1 MVVGVIGG
9 EIGEAVMTQF
19 GKAFGHKVFGKTIP
33 KEVTPLFAKGIGGIS
48 EKDAGIFTRAIDF
61 DPEVREPLDG
71 LFRQAADGNDDAY
84 MIMDHMARGFEAE
97 DAALKARMN
106 AQTRLGARN
115 KIYGDAQKERK
126 ISNKQMDEIDIAPT
140 LKGDKGRA
148 QKANIQSGFEGP
160 KTHTSSTLFE
170 RLGRM
175 ITNMHHA
182 LGLDD
187 AFNVIKNHSS
197 YAGITPDSPKSPI
210 IQAREDMLGVKSA
223 NYEQNMVDI
232 LDSATGDSRAVR
244 KQQLNEMSGGV
255 LDLQTINDMLGT
267 SGSGGSKTNKPLN
280 MRELSKT
287 ETARFEELRQKDQL
301 VGEGQDL
308 TVPEFMDTDLSD
320 SGRAFGKDTFPEV
333 RVNTPDGKTLLE
345 TLKFKNAK
353 EYANRLNMVFDV
365 LEKNG
370 INTKAARKNTKMSKL
385 QIDPK
390 LDIHGEDHPLVHSL
404 INALKEK
411 PGTALNKIQE
421 LGPDGIFNLSLDEAV
436 KLDFRSLQE
445 METVLANVLTYRY
458 NKLKEV
464 FGELNPELG
473 AEYFEQIDAGAKRDF
488 FKENMAKVAITGDI
502 RKAINI
508 KNALKPIEDWNN
520 HIADTFG
527 WRPQALW
534 VDIDS
539 LPPVIDKFA
548 RRPKQAYQPSQT
560 EVEGISKELSETVP
574 ATQPIP
580 GVE

>member
-71 LFRQAADGNDDAY
+71 LFRKAADGDDDAY

-197 YAGITPDSPKSPI
+197 YAGVTPDSPKSPI
-210 IQAREDMLGVKSA
+210 IQAREDVLGVKSG

-232 LDSATGDSRAVR
+232 LDRATGDSRAVR
-244 KQQLNEMSGGV
+244 KQQLNEMSGGI

-267 SGSGGSKTNKPLN
+267 SGSGGSKTNKPLKF
-280 MRELSKT
+280 RELSKT
-287 ETARFEELRQKDQL
+287 ETGKLESIRQD
-301 VGEGQDL
+301 VPDV
-308 TVPEFMDTDLSD
+308 TVDEFMDTKLSD

-333 RVNTPDGKTLLE
+333 RVNTPDGNTLLE
-345 TLKFKNAK
+345 TLTFKNAD

-370 INTKAARKNTKMSKL
+370 IDTSAARKNTKMSKL

-390 LDIHGEDHPLVHSL
+390 LDIYGVDHPLVHSL

-411 PGTALNKIQE
+411 PGTALNQIQE
-421 LGPDGIFNLSLDEAV
+421 LGPDGIYNLSLDEAA

-445 METVLANVLTYRY
+445 METVLANVLKYRY
-458 NKLKEV
+458 DQLKEV

-473 AEYFEQIDAGAKRDF
+473 SEYFERISAARKQEF
-488 FKENMAKVAITGDI
+488 FKENMAAIAVKGNVE
-502 RKAINI
+502 KAISI
-508 KNALKPIEDWNN
+508 ENALKPIEDWNN